1 MGDEPAQP
9 AAVAAAS
16 PEAAA
21 QPAAVAE
28 PVLTPRQK
36 LVLQYL
42 DLIAPDSK
50 NFDRVAA
57 KKLWL
62 ANPILRQTFSEGNHS

>member
-1 MGDEPAQP
+1 MGDEPSQP

-21 QPAAVAE
+21 QPAAE

-50 NFDRVAA
+50 NFDRVSA